1 MIDAATLWLFIG
13 TSLILILIPGPDLL
27 FTLTQGMTNGKKA
40 GVITAMGLSAGNMV
54 HTLAA
59 AVGLSLIVKT
69 SVIAFTMF
77 KLSGAVYLI
86 YLAYKAIKYR
96 KEKIDLKNSPNH
108 GSKGLFLKGIV
119 MNILNPK
126 VAIFFLTFLPQFV
139 DYQKGSV
146 PLQMCLLGFI
156 FILLTAVIFSLV
168 GYFSGVFRSI
178 FLRSPRSNEWM
189 NIIAGTIFILL
200 AVKLITTRL

>member
-108 GSKGLFLKGIV
+108 GSNGLFLKGIV